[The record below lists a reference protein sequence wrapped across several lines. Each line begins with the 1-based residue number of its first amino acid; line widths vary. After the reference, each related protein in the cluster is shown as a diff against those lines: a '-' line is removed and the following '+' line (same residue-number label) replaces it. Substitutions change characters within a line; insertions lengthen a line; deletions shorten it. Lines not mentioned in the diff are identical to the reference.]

1 MVDEEVAIH
10 IGEGGSGRVF
20 RAGLFFFTGVSGF
33 LLFPRRGKKGA
44 GFGAGFV
51 PLLNGG
57 QPAASSERHHPLTAD
72 ADIEE
77 LKRGRWKI

>member
-33 LLFPRRGKKGA
+33 FCFFRAAEKKVLA
-44 GFGAGFV
+44 LVLALSPF
-51 PLLNGG
+51 
-57 QPAASSERHHPLTAD
+57 
-72 ADIEE
+72 
-77 LKRGRWKI
+77 